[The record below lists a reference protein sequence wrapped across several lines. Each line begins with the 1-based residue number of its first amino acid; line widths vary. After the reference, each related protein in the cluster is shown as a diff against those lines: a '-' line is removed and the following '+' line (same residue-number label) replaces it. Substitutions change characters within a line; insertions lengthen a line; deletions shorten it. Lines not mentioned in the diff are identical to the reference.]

1 MGSTLVEL
9 VSSTKINFLI
19 ESLLKTAKLA
29 LLSLW
34 CKKKKPETTNLP
46 KIQKTNKQT
55 TTKKPNGNT
64 KVKINNSYTKRT
76 NLSQPYIFPL
86 FLLYFCPFWAKIE
99 ESVTALSLV
108 PQTPTLPHLL
118 RDNSFM
124 LFLLFSHKGT
134 YCSLQHLFHLSSW
147 GIEAL
152 TPY

>member
-1 MGSTLVEL
+1 MSYNILVEL

-34 CKKKKPETTNLP
+34 CKKKKSETTNLP

-76 NLSQPYIFPL
+76 TFLSPISSLCFHYISALSEPRLQSQLQLYLLSLKLLL
-86 FLLYFCPFWAKIE
+86 FLTSWEIIHLCFFY
-99 ESVTALSLV
+99 SS
-108 PQTPTLPHLL
+108 PTKELIV
-118 RDNSFM
+118 
-124 LFLLFSHKGT
+124 
-134 YCSLQHLFHLSSW
+134 LSSFYSTSHL
-147 GIEAL
+147 GG
-152 TPY
+152 